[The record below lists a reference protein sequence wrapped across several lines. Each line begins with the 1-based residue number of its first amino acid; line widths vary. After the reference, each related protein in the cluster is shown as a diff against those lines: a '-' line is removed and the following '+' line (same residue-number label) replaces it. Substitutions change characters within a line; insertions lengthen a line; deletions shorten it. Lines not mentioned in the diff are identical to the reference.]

1 MAKQNMLLEEF
12 DVIIDRMRLA
22 FETAQNLG
30 QSIEAA
36 KVLYQI
42 NEILPEN
49 LQLALDGGDDST
61 LAEQVVLTYEG
72 LIKTAIA
79 EYREELMV
87 I

>member
-1 MAKQNMLLEEF
+1 MLLEEF
-12 DVIIDRMRLA
+12 DVIIDRMQIA

-30 QSIEAA
+30 QSIESA
-36 KVLYQI
+36 KILYQI

-49 LQLALDGGDDST
+49 FQLNLEDGDNSL
-61 LAEQVVLTYEG
+61 LAEQVVSTYASP
-72 LIKTAIA
+72 IKSAIA